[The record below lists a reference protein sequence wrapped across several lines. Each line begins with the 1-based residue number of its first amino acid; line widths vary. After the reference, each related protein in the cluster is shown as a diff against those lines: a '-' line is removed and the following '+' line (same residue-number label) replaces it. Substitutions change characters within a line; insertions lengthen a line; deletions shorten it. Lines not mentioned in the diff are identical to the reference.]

1 MKRTPA
7 AATAW
12 QVELTV
18 LMCLELV
25 VMDLCVMWI
34 PRKHVF
40 SVKSK
45 MRIAMVILVYAVLV
59 IIAIW
64 DSTKEV
70 FASPAYLL
78 VIPVVLL
85 MNAVMMLFVKLFLGQ
100 GGFVYLNRTG
110 LGLGRPE
117 LGLDLPWTG
126 PGPAGMDLD
135 LDLSLTIV

>member
-1 MKRTPA
+1 MKMKPA

-12 QVELTV
+12 QVELTA

-40 SVKSK
+40 SVQS
-45 MRIAMVILVYAVLV
+45 MVDGAMLILVYAVPV
-59 IIAIW
+59 IIAVLGLEAGIL
-64 DSTKEV
+64 V
-70 FASPAYLL
+70 NALPAIHLMML
-78 VIPVVLL
+78 VVIL

-110 LGLGRPE
+110 P
-117 LGLDLPWTG
+117 
-126 PGPAGMDLD
+126 
-135 LDLSLTIV
+135 

>member
-12 QVELTV
+12 QVEPTA

-45 MRIAMVILVYAVLV
+45 VKIAMLILVCAVLV
-59 IIAIW
+59 IIAILGL
-64 DSTKEV
+64 EAGIMV
-70 FASPAYLL
+70 NALPAIHLMML
-78 VIPVVLL
+78 VVIL
-85 MNAVMMLFVKLFLGQ
+85 MNAVMMLFVKLFLGK
-100 GGFVYLNRTG
+100 GGFVYLNRTS
-110 LGLGRPE
+110 
-117 LGLDLPWTG
+117 
-126 PGPAGMDLD
+126 LD
-135 LDLSLTIV
+135 LDWTWT